1 VPYVAIA
8 LVDSKL
14 GAEGRKDLFDW
25 LSRQLSGL
33 SSFAEAAQL
42 LKPASSAMAD
52 KSSDVRKAAETCINE
67 ILRVSGHEMIEK
79 IVKDI
84 HGPALTLVLEKIKP
98 YGAFQ
103 ESFESARA
111 ASVSVT
117 SKGAT
122 KVGKSTANGV
132 SKPGNR
138 SVSSVCGIFF
148 C

>member
-1 VPYVAIA
+1 
-8 LVDSKL
+8 
-14 GAEGRKDLFDW
+14 
-25 LSRQLSGL
+25 
-33 SSFAEAAQL
+33 
-42 LKPASSAMAD
+42 MAD

-67 ILRVSGHEMIEK
+67 ILRVSGHEVIEK

-84 HGPALTLVLEKIKP
+84 QGPALALVLEKIKP

-103 ESFESARA
+103 ESFESTRA
-111 ASVSVT
+111 ASVSVA

-138 SVSSVCGIFF
+138 SVSSRVG
-148 C
+148 